1 MATAPARASGAPA
14 TAPLIRLLDLKKSY
28 PLGDVTVHALRGVTM
43 DVTAGTFLAVIG
55 PSGSGKSTFM
65 NIIGLLDR
73 PTAGHYYLEGEDV
86 SGFDRDRRAVL
97 RNRKIGFVFQNFN
110 LLPRTT
116 ALENVELPLL
126 YAAKPVPAS
135 EARKRAQALLDAVGL
150 GARGDHTPNQL
161 SGGQQQRVAIARAL
175 INEPEILLADE
186 PTGNLDTRT
195 SIEVMEIL
203 QRLNRERRITVMLIT
218 HEHDIA
224 EYGDRVVAFRDG
236 RVVSDTAVAARR
248 DAAVEKAAL
257 PPPEVD

>member
-1 MATAPARASGAPA
+1 LS
-14 TAPLIRLLDLKKSY
+14 APLIQVEELKKSY
-28 PLGDVTVHALRGVTM
+28 ALGDVTVHALRGVTLS
-43 DVTAGTFLAVIG
+43 VEAGTFLAVIG
-55 PSGSGKSTFM
+55 ASGSGKSTFM

-73 PTAGHYYLEGEDV
+73 PTGGRYLLEGEDV

-126 YAAKPVPAS
+126 YAGKPVPAA
-135 EARKRAQALLDAVGL
+135 EARSRAQALLDAVGL
-150 GARGDHTPNQL
+150 GERGGHTPNQL

-175 INEPEILLADE
+175 VNEPEVLLADE

-195 SIEVMEIL
+195 SVEVMEIL
-203 QRLNRERRITVMLIT
+203 QRLNRDRRITVLLIT

-224 EYGDRVVAFRDG
+224 EYGDRVVQFKDG
-236 RVVSDTAVAARR
+236 RVVR
-248 DAAVEKAAL
+248 DAAVANRRDGAWARAAP
-257 PPPEVD
+257 PPPEAE